1 MTESFHPLIKR
12 LLDGELPRA
21 DVPAEL
27 RAEADEALR
36 LVAAVDR
43 TDVRLTSQLDDRAMR
58 EIREHA
64 ATRRHRAMTDPVL
77 WRWLTAP
84 SVPPWAAGALAAAA
98 ATLVLLLARPAT
110 PTNPGR
116 DATAV
121 KAESVYV
128 RFVLFA
134 PKASQV
140 SLAGTFNQWDPKATP
155 LVRAGTNGAW
165 TVTVALP
172 VGQHEYGFVVDG
184 RRWVTDPTAPAVDD
198 GFGRRNSVVSVNPM
212 QGRAL

>member
-84 SVPPWAAGALAAAA
+84 SVPPWERSTS
-98 ATLVLLLARPAT
+98 ATT
-110 PTNPGR
+110 R
-116 DATAV
+116 DR
-121 KAESVYV
+121 S
-128 RFVLFA
+128 
-134 PKASQV
+134 
-140 SLAGTFNQWDPKATP
+140 W
-155 LVRAGTNGAW
+155 
-165 TVTVALP
+165 
-172 VGQHEYGFVVDG
+172 
-184 RRWVTDPTAPAVDD
+184 
-198 GFGRRNSVVSVNPM
+198 
-212 QGRAL
+212 